1 MIWKVTFAIFALA
14 AIIALVKL
22 LTDTNLDKTVLGVVL
37 GIVLREVGNVIQG
50 ILGAGN
56 DNKNQ

>member
-1 MIWKVTFAIFALA
+1 MLWKVTFGVLALA

-50 ILGAGN
+50 ILGNG